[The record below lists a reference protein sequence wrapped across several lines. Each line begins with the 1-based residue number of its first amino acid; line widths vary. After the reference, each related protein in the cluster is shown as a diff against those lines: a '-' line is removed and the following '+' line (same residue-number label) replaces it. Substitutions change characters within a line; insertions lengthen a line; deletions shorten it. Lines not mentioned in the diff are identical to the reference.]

1 MADHV
6 RKVIPSQWWSSKC
19 GLGPA
24 APLSDSFL
32 EMHIGRPHLRP
43 TESETG
49 VGPSQLFQQAL
60 PVRVKPTLHS
70 RNAALQEIQ
79 AAKKIDHWPSDQNLT
94 IA

>member
-24 APLSDSFL
+24 APLSGSFL
-32 EMHIGRPHLRP
+32 EMHIDRTHLRP
-43 TESETG
+43 AESETG

-60 PVRVKPTLHS
+60 RVRVKHTSS

-79 AAKKIDHWPSDQNLT
+79 AAKKIDHWPSDHNLR